1 MNSNH
6 LFIFCLILIGFGVS
20 HCNHPQNEPTK
31 QDSINTAVSIH
42 NDIQDRQIDSV
53 CRWIYEVEK
62 EGRISEYHQ
71 RKDYERIIAK
81 LDSIG
86 RKEPRLRTICK
97 ALGDLAGGL
106 LGLNVVGRVVKQ

>member
-1 MNSNH
+1 MTSNH
-6 LFIFCLILIGFGVS
+6 LFLFCLILIGFGVFQ
-20 HCNHPQNEPTK
+20 CNNPQNKPTK

-42 NDIQDRQIDSV
+42 NDIQDRQIDSLFLWV
-53 CRWIYEVEK
+53 YEVEK
-62 EGRISEYHQ
+62 ADRISEYHQ
-71 RKDYERIIAK
+71 RKDYERIIVK

-106 LGLNVVGRVVKQ
+106 LGLNVVGRVVK